1 MTSIVTWTAFAIL
14 AMFYSISML
23 SCTSLE
29 LGAMDDL
36 LVVSS
41 LLLLLPLTELPT
53 WLPLP
58 HLLLSPPSTSL
69 RLPS

>member
-1 MTSIVTWTAFAIL
+1 
-14 AMFYSISML
+14 ML